1 MTIRGGAL
9 RAPARCPYAQREH
22 PGDRT
27 GGAVRAD
34 LRRRSVLAAAVM
46 TVPLV
51 AAGCKGVGALGT
63 PPQPGPDVAVL
74 RGAIGTEQA
83 LIARY
88 RSAMAGSPALS
99 GTLGPLLAQHREHL
113 ARLTSMLI
121 EPAGHSASPDT
132 TPSAAGTAAA
142 GSGPAATLAALEAA
156 EAERGPV
163 AGQPADPGS
172 PGPGPADGEHR
183 GLRGQP
189 RPAAADAPGGRM
201 TGAAG
206 PATTRSCWP
215 GADRRRAA
223 VRAGRGERGHLRLR
237 SCRCAA
243 GHRGP
248 GPGPAGLDPA

>member
-1 MTIRGGAL
+1 M
-9 RAPARCPYAQREH
+9 
-22 PGDRT
+22 
-27 GGAVRAD
+27 RAD

-63 PPQPGPDVAVL
+63 PPEPGPDVAML
-74 RGAIGTEQA
+74 RGAIDTEQA

-121 EPAGHSASPDT
+121 EPAGHGASPGT

-156 EAERGPV
+156 EA
-163 AGQPADPGS
+163 
-172 PGPGPADGEHR
+172 
-183 GLRGQP
+183 
-189 RPAAADAPGGRM
+189 
-201 TGAAG
+201 GAARSLDSRLILAP
-206 PATTRSCWP
+206 PALAQLMASI
-215 GADRRRAA
+215 AA
-223 VRAGRGERGHLRLR
+223 SEASHALLLRTHQAGG
-237 SCRCAA
+237 
-243 GHRGP
+243 
-248 GPGPAGLDPA
+248 

>member
-1 MTIRGGAL
+1 
-9 RAPARCPYAQREH
+9 
-22 PGDRT
+22 
-27 GGAVRAD
+27 VRAD

-63 PPQPGPDVAVL
+63 PPEPGPDVAML

-121 EPAGHSASPDT
+121 EPAGHGASPDT
-132 TPSAAGTAAA
+132 TPSAAGTAAT

-156 EAERGPV
+156 EA
-163 AGQPADPGS
+163 
-172 PGPGPADGEHR
+172 
-183 GLRGQP
+183 
-189 RPAAADAPGGRM
+189 
-201 TGAAG
+201 GAARSLDSRLILAP
-206 PATTRSCWP
+206 PALAQLMASI
-215 GADRRRAA
+215 AA
-223 VRAGRGERGHLRLR
+223 SEASHALLLRTHQAGG
-237 SCRCAA
+237 
-243 GHRGP
+243 
-248 GPGPAGLDPA
+248 

>member
-1 MTIRGGAL
+1 
-9 RAPARCPYAQREH
+9 
-22 PGDRT
+22 
-27 GGAVRAD
+27 VRAD

-63 PPQPGPDVAVL
+63 PPEPGPDVAML

-121 EPAGHSASPDT
+121 EPAGHSASPDP

-156 EAERGPV
+156 EA
-163 AGQPADPGS
+163 
-172 PGPGPADGEHR
+172 
-183 GLRGQP
+183 
-189 RPAAADAPGGRM
+189 
-201 TGAAG
+201 GAARSLASRLTLAP
-206 PATTRSCWP
+206 PALAQLMASI
-215 GADRRRAA
+215 AA
-223 VRAGRGERGHLRLR
+223 SEASHALLLRTHQAGG
-237 SCRCAA
+237 
-243 GHRGP
+243 
-248 GPGPAGLDPA
+248 